1 MGENT
6 TVRWLLFF
14 FLPALFIYGLL
25 HVYSSKPAKAKR
37 TADLTAEEEAGRK
50 VYNKF
55 CVGCHGENGDGK
67 TLAAEFFKDKPPN
80 FHTAV
85 FRWKSTPEG
94 CLPTDEDLLHVL
106 NWGIPQTP
114 MPSFKLVP
122 EVQKRAVIAYLKT
135 FARDK
140 WEKGQP
146 DSQKC
151 QSVYKDI
158 KRPDYFGTPE
168 SIERGK
174 NLYAMNCAACHG
186 NNGEGDGPVAT
197 TLPAPP
203 TDLTYPVRG
212 AGPKP
217 EDTFR
222 VLTVGLEG
230 SPMPAFGYLSEQD
243 RWDLVSYIAYLM
255 NKGK

>member
-14 FLPALFIYGLL
+14 FMPALFVYGLL
-25 HVYSSKPAKAKR
+25 HVLSSNPAQAKK
-37 TADLTAEEEAGRK
+37 TKELTAEEEAGRL

-55 CVGCHGENGDGK
+55 CVGCHGVNGDGK
-67 TLAAEFFKDKPPN
+67 SQAAEFFRDKPPN

-94 CLPTDEDLLHVL
+94 TLPTDEDLLHVL

-135 FARDK
+135 FSDR
-140 WEKGQP
+140 WEKEQP
-146 DSQKC
+146 G
-151 QSVYKDI
+151 QSVYRDI
-158 KRPDYFGTPE
+158 KRPNYYGTTD

-174 NLYAMNCAACHG
+174 KLYATYGCVGCHG
-186 NNGEGDGPVAT
+186 EKADGNSEYAKTAPV
-197 TLPAPP
+197 PP
-203 TDLTYPVRG
+203 TDLTYPVRS

-230 SPMPAFGYLSEQD
+230 SGMPSFAGISERD
-243 RWDLVSYIAYLM
+243 RWDLVSYITYLM

>member
-6 TVRWLLFF
+6 TIRWLLFF
-14 FLPALFIYGLL
+14 FMPALFVYGLL
-25 HVYSSKPAKAKR
+25 HVYSSKPAQAKK
-37 TADLTAEEEAGRK
+37 TKELTAQEEAGRK

-55 CVGCHGENGDGK
+55 CVGCHGVNGDGK
-67 TLAAEFFKDKPPN
+67 SEAAKFFRDKPPN

-94 CLPTDEDLLHVL
+94 TLPTDEDLLHVL

-122 EVQKRAVIAYLKT
+122 EVQKRAVIAYIKT
-135 FARDK
+135 FSDR
-140 WEKGQP
+140 WEKEQP
-146 DSQKC
+146 GE
-151 QSVYKDI
+151 SVYKNI

-168 SIERGK
+168 SVERGK
-174 NLYAMNCAACHG
+174 KLFATNCTACHG
-186 NNGEGDGPVAT
+186 EKGKGDGPIAA
-197 TLPAPP
+197 TLPVPP

-230 SPMPAFGYLSEQD
+230 SPMPAFNYLSEQD

-255 NKGK
+255 NQGK

>member
-6 TVRWLLFF
+6 AVKWILFF
-14 FLPALFIYGLL
+14 FFPALFIYGLL
-25 HVYSSKPAKAKR
+25 HVYSSKPAQAKR
-37 TADLTAEEEAGRK
+37 TKDLTAQEEAGRK

-55 CVGCHGENGDGK
+55 CVGCHGVNGDGNSE
-67 TLAAEFFKDKPPN
+67 AAKFFKDKPPN
-80 FHTAV
+80 FNTAV

-94 CLPTDEDLLHVL
+94 TLPTDEDLMHVL

-122 EVQKRAVIAYLKT
+122 EVQKRAVIAYIKT
-135 FARDK
+135 FSDRWQK
-140 WEKGQP
+140 EKPGE
-146 DSQKC
+146 
-151 QSVYKDI
+151 SVYRHI
-158 KRPDYFGTPE
+158 KKPEWFGSPE
-168 SIERGK
+168 SIEKGK
-174 NLYAMNCAACHG
+174 QIYATNCTACHG
-186 NNGEGDGPVAT
+186 EQGRGDGPIAS
-197 TLPAPP
+197 TLPVPP
-203 TDLTYPVRG
+203 TDLTYPVRS

-230 SPMPAFGYLSEQD
+230 SPMPKFDFLSEED
-243 RWDLVSYIAYLM
+243 RWHLVSYIAYLM

>member
-6 TVRWLLFF
+6 TIRWLLFF
-14 FLPALFIYGLL
+14 FMPAIFAYGLWYV
-25 HVYSSKPAKAKR
+25 HETKPVEAAKTKQ
-37 TADLTAEEEAGRK
+37 LTAEEEAGRQ
-50 VYNKF
+50 VYEKY
-55 CVGCHGENGDGK
+55 CVGCHGVNGDGNSE
-67 TLAAEFFKDKPPN
+67 AAKFFKVKPPN

-94 CLPTDEDLLHVL
+94 TLPTDEDLMHVL
-106 NWGIPQTP
+106 NWGIPETP

-122 EVQKRAVIAYLKT
+122 EVQKKAVIAYIKT
-135 FARDK
+135 FSDR
-140 WEKGQP
+140 WEKEQP
-146 DSQKC
+146 GE
-151 QSVYKDI
+151 SVYKSI
-158 KRPDYFGTPE
+158 KRPAYFGTPE

-174 NLYAMNCAACHG
+174 KLYATNCTACHG
-186 NNGEGDGPVAT
+186 ENGRGDGPVAS
-197 TLPAPP
+197 TLPVPP
-203 TDLTYPVRG
+203 TDLTYPVRA

-230 SPMPAFGYLSEQD
+230 SPMPAFSYLSEQD

>member
-6 TVRWLLFF
+6 AVKWVLFF
-14 FLPALFIYGLL
+14 FFPALFIYGLL
-25 HVYSSKPAKAKR
+25 HIYSSKPAQAKR
-37 TADLTAEEEAGRK
+37 TAELTAEEEAGRK

-55 CVGCHGENGDGK
+55 CVGCHGVNGDGQ
-67 TLAAEFFKDKPPN
+67 TEAARFFQIKPPD
-80 FHTAV
+80 FTVAV

-94 CLPTDEDLLHVL
+94 TLPTDEDLLHVL

-122 EVQKRAVIAYLKT
+122 DVQKKAVIAYIKT
-135 FARDK
+135 FSDR
-140 WEKGQP
+140 WEKEKPGE
-146 DSQKC
+146 
-151 QSVYKDI
+151 SVYGSI
-158 KRPDYFGTPE
+158 KRPEWFGSSE

-174 NLYAMNCAACHG
+174 QIYAQNCTSCHG
-186 NNGEGDGPVAT
+186 EQGRGDGPVAT
-197 TLPAPP
+197 TLPVPP
-203 TDLTYPVRG
+203 TDLTYPVRS
-212 AGPKP
+212 AGPDP

-230 SPMPAFGYLSEQD
+230 SPMPKFDYLSEED
-243 RWDLVSYIAYLM
+243 RWHLVSYIAYLM

>member
-6 TVRWLLFF
+6 AVKWILFF
-14 FLPALFIYGLL
+14 FFPALFIYGLL
-25 HVYSSKPAKAKR
+25 HVYSSKPAQAKR
-37 TADLTAEEEAGRK
+37 TKDLTAQEEAGRK

-55 CVGCHGENGDGK
+55 CVGCHGANGDGQSE
-67 TLAAEFFKDKPPN
+67 AAKFFKVKPPN

-94 CLPTDEDLLHVL
+94 SLPTDEDLMRVL

-122 EVQKRAVIAYLKT
+122 EVQKRAVIAYIKT
-135 FARDK
+135 FSDRWK
-140 WEKGQP
+140 KEKAGV
-146 DSQKC
+146 
-151 QSVYKDI
+151 SVYKDI
-158 KRPDYFGTPE
+158 QKPEWFGSPD
-168 SIERGK
+168 SIEKGK
-174 NLYAMNCAACHG
+174 QIYATNCTACHG
-186 NNGEGDGPVAT
+186 DQGKGDGPIAS
-197 TLPAPP
+197 TLPVPP
-203 TDLTYPVRG
+203 TDLTYPVRS
-212 AGPKP
+212 AGPHP

-230 SPMPAFGYLSEQD
+230 SPMPKFDFLSEED
-243 RWDLVSYIAYLM
+243 RWHLVSYIAYLM

>member
-6 TVRWLLFF
+6 AIRWVLFF
-14 FLPALFIYGLL
+14 FFPALFLYGLL
-25 HVYSSKPAKAKR
+25 HIYSSKPAQAKR
-37 TADLTAEEEAGRK
+37 TANLTAEEEAGRK

-55 CVGCHGENGDGK
+55 CVGCHGVNGDGQSE
-67 TLAAEFFKDKPPN
+67 AAKFFKDKPPN

-94 CLPTDEDLLHVL
+94 CLPTDEDLMHVL
-106 NWGIPQTP
+106 NWGLLQTP

-122 EVQKRAVIAYLKT
+122 EIQKKAVIAYIKT
-135 FARDK
+135 FAKEK

-146 DSQKC
+146 DPEKC
-151 QSVYKDI
+151 QSVYKNI
-158 KRPDYFGTPE
+158 KKPKDFGSPE
-168 SIERGK
+168 LVARGK
-174 NLYAMNCAACHG
+174 ELYAQNCTACHG
-186 NNGEGDGPVAT
+186 EQGMGDGPLAMS
-197 TLPAPP
+197 LPVPP
-203 TDLTYPVRG
+203 TDLTYPVRA

-230 SPMPAFGYLSEQD
+230 SPMPAFGHLSERD
-243 RWDLVSYIAYLM
+243 RWALVSYIAYLM
-255 NKGK
+255 NKNK

>member
-6 TVRWLLFF
+6 AVKWILFF
-14 FLPALFIYGLL
+14 FFPALFIYGLL
-25 HVYSSKPAKAKR
+25 HVYSSKPAQAKR
-37 TADLTAEEEAGRK
+37 TKDLTAQEEAGRK

-55 CVGCHGENGDGK
+55 CVGCHGVNGDGNSE
-67 TLAAEFFKDKPPN
+67 AAKFFKDKPPN

-94 CLPTDEDLLHVL
+94 TLPTDEDLMHIL

-122 EVQKRAVIAYLKT
+122 EVQKRAVIAYIKT
-135 FARDK
+135 FSDRWQK
-140 WEKGQP
+140 EQP
-146 DSQKC
+146 GE
-151 QSVYKDI
+151 SVYKNI
-158 KRPDYFGTPE
+158 KRPSDFGSQELIT
-168 SIERGK
+168 RGK
-174 NLYAMNCAACHG
+174 ELYAQNCTACHG
-186 NNGEGDGPVAT
+186 EQGRGDGPVAT
-197 TLPAPP
+197 TLPVPP
-203 TDLTYPVRG
+203 TDLTYPVRS

-217 EDTFR
+217 EDTYR

-230 SPMPAFGYLSEQD
+230 SPMPSFGHLSEED
-243 RWDLVSYIAYLM
+243 RWALVSYIAYLM

>member
-6 TVRWLLFF
+6 TIRWLLFF
-14 FLPALFIYGLL
+14 FMPALFVYGLL
-25 HVYSSKPAKAKR
+25 HVLSSNPAQAKR
-37 TADLTAEEEAGRK
+37 TKDLTAEEEAGRL

-55 CVGCHGENGDGK
+55 CVGCHGVNGDGK
-67 TLAAEFFKDKPPN
+67 SEAAKFFRDKPPN

-94 CLPTDEDLLHVL
+94 TLPTDEDLMHVL
-106 NWGIPQTP
+106 NWGLPQTP

-122 EVQKRAVIAYLKT
+122 EVQKKAVIAYIKT
-135 FARDK
+135 FSDRWK
-140 WEKGQP
+140 KEKPG
-146 DSQKC
+146 K
-151 QSVYKDI
+151 SVYGQI

-174 NLYAMNCAACHG
+174 KLYATNCTACHG
-186 NNGEGDGPVAT
+186 ENGQGDGPIAK
-197 TLPAPP
+197 TLPVPP
-203 TDLTYPVRG
+203 TDLTYPVRA

>member
-14 FLPALFIYGLL
+14 FLPALFVYGLL
-25 HVYSSKPAKAKR
+25 HVYSSKPAQAKKSKE
-37 TADLTAEEEAGRK
+37 LTAQEEAGRK
-50 VYNKF
+50 VFNKF
-55 CVGCHGENGDGK
+55 CVGCHGVNGDGK
-67 TLAAEFFKDKPPN
+67 SQAAQFFKDKPPN

-106 NWGIPQTP
+106 NWGLPQTP

-122 EVQKRAVIAYLKT
+122 EVQKKAVIAYIKS

-146 DSQKC
+146 DPKKC
-151 QSVYKDI
+151 QSVYGNI
-158 KRPDYFGTPE
+158 KRPSYFGTPE

-174 NLYAMNCAACHG
+174 NLYATNCTACHG
-186 NNGEGDGPVAT
+186 QQGRGDGPIAA
-197 TLPAPP
+197 TLPVPP
-203 TDLTYPVRG
+203 TDLTYPVR
-212 AGPKP
+212 AEGPKP

-230 SPMPAFGYLSEQD
+230 SPMPAFSYLSEQD
-243 RWDLVSYIAYLM
+243 RWDLVSYITYLM

>member
-6 TVRWLLFF
+6 AVKWVLFF
-14 FLPALFIYGLL
+14 FFPALFIYGLL
-25 HVYSSKPAKAKR
+25 HVYSSKPAQAKK
-37 TADLTAEEEAGRK
+37 TAELTAEEEAGRK

-55 CVGCHGENGDGK
+55 CVGCHGVNGDGNSE
-67 TLAAEFFKDKPPN
+67 AAKFFKNKPPN

-94 CLPTDEDLLHVL
+94 TLPTDEDLMHVL

-122 EVQKRAVIAYLKT
+122 DVQKRAVIAYIKT
-135 FARDK
+135 FSDR
-140 WEKGQP
+140 WEKEKPG
-146 DSQKC
+146 K
-151 QSVYKDI
+151 SVYGSI
-158 KRPDYFGTPE
+158 HRPDWFGSPE
-168 SIERGK
+168 SIDKGK
-174 NLYAMNCAACHG
+174 ELYATNCTSCHG
-186 NNGEGDGPVAT
+186 EKGEGDGPLAS
-197 TLPAPP
+197 TLPVPP
-203 TDLTYPVRG
+203 TDLTYPVRS

-230 SPMPAFGYLSEQD
+230 SPMPAFNYLSEED
-243 RWDLVSYIAYLM
+243 RWHLVSYIAYLM

>member
-14 FLPALFIYGLL
+14 FLPALFVYGLL
-25 HVYSSKPAKAKR
+25 HVYSSKPAEAKK
-37 TADLTAEEEAGRK
+37 TKELTAEEEAGRK

-55 CVGCHGENGDGK
+55 CVGCHGANGDGK

-85 FRWKSTPEG
+85 FRWKSTPPG
-94 CLPTDEDLLHVL
+94 TLPTDEDLMHVL

-122 EVQKRAVIAYLKT
+122 EVQKRAVIAYIKT
-135 FARDK
+135 FSDR
-140 WEKGQP
+140 WEKEQP
-146 DSQKC
+146 GE
-151 QSVYKDI
+151 SVYKTI
-158 KRPDYFGTPE
+158 KRPKYFGTPE

-174 NLYAMNCAACHG
+174 QIYATNCAACHG
-186 NNGEGDGPVAT
+186 ANGEGDGPVAN
-197 TLPAPP
+197 TLPVPP

-230 SPMPAFGYLSEQD
+230 SPMPAFDYLSEQD

>member
-6 TVRWLLFF
+6 AVKWILFF
-14 FLPALFIYGLL
+14 FFPALFIYGLL
-25 HVYSSKPAKAKR
+25 HVYSSKPAQAKK
-37 TADLTAEEEAGRK
+37 TKELTAEEEAGRK

-55 CVGCHGENGDGK
+55 CVGCHGVNGDGNSE
-67 TLAAEFFKDKPPN
+67 AAKFFKNKPPN

-94 CLPTDEDLLHVL
+94 TLPTDEDLMHVL

-122 EVQKRAVIAYLKT
+122 DVQKRAVIAYIKT
-135 FARDK
+135 FSDR
-140 WEKGQP
+140 WEKEQP
-146 DSQKC
+146 GD
-151 QSVYKDI
+151 SVYRDI
-158 KRPDYFGTPE
+158 KKPDWFGSPE
-168 SIERGK
+168 SIEKGK
-174 NLYAMNCAACHG
+174 QIYATNCTACHG
-186 NNGEGDGPVAT
+186 EQGTGDGPIAS
-197 TLPAPP
+197 TLPVPP
-203 TDLTYPVRG
+203 TDLTYPIRS

-230 SPMPAFGYLSEQD
+230 SPMPKFDFLSEED
-243 RWDLVSYIAYLM
+243 RWHLVSYIAYLM